1 MFLSLT
7 NSWQCVYRWHLILTK
22 FSVFWQRTADADKQ
36 NCWKLHSFVRFV
48 HSFVRLS
55 SWCWQIKN
63 FFLKIA
69 QLCAT
74 FAQLCAT
81 LAQLCATWAQPCANI
96 TLLVKEIA
104 QLCANIT
111 LLVIYKFLN
120 TNAWYHRWWIFMS
133 NDISPHE
140 DCRWES

>member
-7 NSWQCVYRWHLILTK
+7 NNWQCVYRWHLILTK

-55 SWCWQIKN
+55 SWCWQIK
-63 FFLKIA
+63 FFLENGTA
-69 QLCAT
+69 LCY
-74 FAQLCAT
+74 LCTA
-81 LAQLCATWAQPCANI
+81 LCYLHSIVRVSPCWWPGWHSFVLISPYWWFISPWINP
-96 TLLVKEIA
+96 
-104 QLCANIT
+104 
-111 LLVIYKFLN
+111 
-120 TNAWYHRWWIFMS
+120 WDHRWWSLMS
-133 NDISPHE
+133 DDIPPHE